1 VEKKMQLPS
10 SYEPKDVETKWY
22 EHWEK
27 MGYFHADVNDNKE
40 PFSIVIPPP
49 NVTGNLH
56 MGHALNNT
64 LQDILARWQR
74 MKGKSVLWM
83 PGTDHAGIATQN
95 VVERLLAS
103 EGKSKYD
110 LGREAFEKRVWQW
123 KEHSGGQIQSQL
135 KRLGASLDWQRERFT
150 LDEGLSR
157 AVRKVFVS
165 LYNDGLIYQGYRI
178 INWCPRCETA
188 LSDIET
194 DYKEL
199 EGNLWHIK
207 YPIKNSNE
215 FVTVATTRP
224 ETMLGDTGVAVNPE
238 DERHKHLIGKTVIL
252 PLMNREIPVFA
263 DSYVDMEFGSGFVKV
278 TPAHDPNDFEMG
290 KRHDLEE
297 IIIMDEH
304 GIINENGGKYQG
316 LDRYE
321 ARKKIVE
328 DLTNLGLLEK
338 VEKHVHSVGHC
349 YRCSTVIEPY
359 LSKQWFVKI
368 KPLAEEAIKV
378 VEEGRI
384 RFVPGNWAKTYFEWM
399 YNIKD
404 WCISRQLWWGHR
416 IPAFYCNDCGEATVS
431 MEDPKKCKC
440 GSTNIRQD
448 EDVLDTWFSSALWPF
463 STMGWPDETPE
474 LKKYYPTSVL
484 VTGFDIIF
492 FWVARMIMTGVR
504 FMKEIPFRDVY
515 IHALVRDEHGQK
527 MSKSKGNVIDPL
539 IMMERYGTDAFR
551 FTLAAFAAQG
561 RDIILSEKRIEGY
574 RAFCNKIWNATRFI
588 LMNLG
593 EDFTPGTYDKS
604 NLEVFDKWILHTM
617 NETVKA
623 VDSALQQYKFN
634 EAASLI
640 YEFWWNEFCD
650 WYLELVKQRIYS
662 KDPAMKESSAI
673 AKQTL
678 YTVLKTGLKLL
689 HPFMPFITEEIW
701 SFIKIQGESDIIVTQ
716 WPEFDSKLVFTA
728 DSNYTNLFK
737 EIVYKIRNVRGEMN
751 IPPDKKVNVIFK
763 TSDKLLLSILQ
774 NEQSHIQALAKVEGI
789 EINNEYCPDKTDAV
803 AVMPELE
810 IYVPLKG
817 AVDIEKEKMRL
828 EKEIAKVSSDL
839 QKVESKLSNESFVS
853 KAPQEVIE
861 KEKAKQKELK
871 EILEKLK
878 EGLTKLN

>member
-1 VEKKMQLPS
+1 MQLPS
-10 SYEPKDVETKWY
+10 TYEPKEVEKKWY

-27 MGYFHADVNDNKE
+27 NGYFHADVNDGKE

-103 EGKSKYD
+103 EGKNKND
-110 LGREAFEKRVWQW
+110 LGREAFENRVWEW
-123 KEHSGGQIQSQL
+123 KAHSGGQIQGQL
-135 KRLGASLDWQRERFT
+135 RRLGSSLDWERERFT
-150 LDEGLSR
+150 LDEGLSK
-157 AVRKVFVS
+157 AVRKVFVT
-165 LYNDGLIYQGYRI
+165 LYNEKLIYQGYRI

-194 DYKEL
+194 EYKEL
-199 EGNLWHIK
+199 DGNLWHIK
-207 YPIKNSNE
+207 YPVKGSNE
-215 FVTVATTRP
+215 FVVVATTRP

-238 DERHKHLIGKTVIL
+238 DKRHSHLIGKTVIL
-252 PLMNREIPVFA
+252 PLMDREIPVFA

-278 TPAHDPNDFEMG
+278 TPAHDPNDFDMG
-290 KRHDLEE
+290 KRHNLEE
-297 IIIMDEH
+297 VIVMDENAV
-304 GIINENGGKYQG
+304 INENGGVYKG

-321 ARKKIVE
+321 ARKRVVA
-328 DLTNLGLLEK
+328 DLEKLGLLEK
-338 VEKHVHSVGHC
+338 VDKHVHSVGHC
-349 YRCSTVIEPY
+349 YRCNTVIEPY

-368 KPLAEEAIKV
+368 KPLADEAIKV
-378 VEEGRI
+378 VEDGRI

-399 YNIKD
+399 YNIRD

-416 IPAFYCNDCGEATVS
+416 IPAFYCDECGEISVT
-431 MEDPKKCKC
+431 MEDPDKCPKC
-440 GSTNIRQD
+440 GSKNIRQD

-463 STMGWPDETPE
+463 STMGWPDNTPE

-492 FWVARMIMTGVR
+492 FWVARMIMTGVK
-504 FMKEIPFRDVY
+504 FMDEIPFKDVY

-539 IMMERYGTDAFR
+539 IMIDSYGTDAFR

-574 RAFCNKIWNATRFI
+574 RSFCNKIWNATRFI

-593 EDFTPGTYDKS
+593 DNFRPKMPDTSK
-604 NLEVFDKWILHTM
+604 LEVFDRWMLHTANM
-617 NETVKA
+617 AVKNVNA
-623 VDSALQQYKFN
+623 ALEEYRFN
-634 EAASLI
+634 EAANLI

-662 KDPAMKESSAI
+662 KDPAAGESSDA
-673 AKQTL
+673 AKQVL
-678 YTVLKTGLKLL
+678 YYVLKTGLKLL

-701 SFIKIQGESDIIVTQ
+701 SIIKIDGDSDIMISQ
-716 WPEFDSKLVFTA
+716 WPEYTASMVFA
-728 DSNYTNLFK
+728 DESHYAETFK
-737 EIVYKIRNVRGEMN
+737 EIIYKIRNVRGEMN
-751 IPPDKKVNVIFK
+751 IPPDKKAAVVFK
-763 TSDKLLLSILQ
+763 TRSPLITKIINTESV
-774 NEQSHIQALAKVEGI
+774 HIQALAKVDSVSIDADYTPE
-789 EINNEYCPDKTDAV
+789 KTDAS
-803 AVMPELE
+803 AVMTDLE
-810 IYVPLKG
+810 IFLPLKG
-817 AVDIEKEKMRL
+817 LIDTDKEKARL
-828 EKEIAKVSSDL
+828 EKEIGKITQEL
-839 QKVESKLSNESFVS
+839 QRVEGKLNNESFTG
-853 KAPQEVIE
+853 KAPADVIQ
-861 KEKAKQKELK
+861 KEKAKQKEYRDM
-871 EILEKLK
+871 LEKLQ
-878 EGLTKLN
+878 ESISKLN